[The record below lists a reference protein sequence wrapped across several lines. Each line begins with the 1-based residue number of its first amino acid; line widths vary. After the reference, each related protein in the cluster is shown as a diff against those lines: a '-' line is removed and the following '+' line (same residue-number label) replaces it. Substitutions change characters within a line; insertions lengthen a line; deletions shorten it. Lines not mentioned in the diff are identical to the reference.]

1 LPPQKLKELVLVLA
15 LLTGYWMMA
24 LARAGN
30 EKHLI
35 IIYRRSKRKSCSEI
49 EMDID
54 LDVGK
59 KEQTQME
66 LFVALELYF
75 FPSISPVGQAILRFS
90 LGVERVSLKFDV
102 LGFQLPT
109 RHKVDGNGNNVKK
122 VDEALFCQPQM
133 FGNI

>member
-1 LPPQKLKELVLVLA
+1 MPPQKLKELVLVLA

-75 FPSISPVGQAILRFS
+75 FPSISPVGIAR
-90 LGVERVSLKFDV
+90 
-102 LGFQLPT
+102 
-109 RHKVDGNGNNVKK
+109 
-122 VDEALFCQPQM
+122 LF
-133 FGNI
+133 FAFRWVWSVFL